1 MRILLFT
8 LALLFTTTAHS
19 QPATTLK
26 DRITQYT
33 LENGLEIV
41 VIQDHRAPIVTHM
54 LWYKAGAADEPR
66 GKSGIAHFLEH
77 LLFKGTK
84 TREPGEFSRIISIN
98 GGSENAFTS
107 WDYTGYYQRVAVNL
121 LPLMMEL
128 ESDRMQGLILTEED
142 VLTERDVI
150 LEERN
155 SRVENKPSALFGE
168 HMARLRYPNHPYGIP
183 IIGWWHEMEALSQ
196 QDALEFYRANYAP
209 NNAILVVAGDVQPDE
224 VLAMAKTHYG
234 GLKRADTPPRTRVTE
249 PPARAPIRTVFTD
262 ARVSQ
267 PYIIRTYPAPSR
279 QSGQQRAAAAL
290 QMFSYIFGG
299 TGITSFM
306 GQEMQLAQKISINQ
320 SSSYDARA
328 LDNSDFSLYAV
339 PAQGVSLQDLET
351 ALDATIAAFLE
362 QGVDDAHLAR
372 IKTQIEAEQIY
383 ALDNQSRLARQFG
396 ASLSSGLSVA
406 DVLEWPELLQSITAE
421 EVMEAARGVLNNKS
435 TVTGWLMGEEEE
447 ETISETISKT
457 ITGEGDS

>member
-1 MRILLFT
+1 
-8 LALLFTTTAHS
+8 
-19 QPATTLK
+19 
-26 DRITQYT
+26 
-33 LENGLEIV
+33 
-41 VIQDHRAPIVTHM
+41 M

-84 TREPGEFSRIISIN
+84 TPRTGRVFTDNIHKRRFRKRPS
-98 GGSENAFTS
+98 TS

-128 ESDRMQGLILTEED
+128 ESDRMQGLILTQED

-234 GLKRADTPPRTRVTE
+234 GFETGRYSATFAGHRTTRSGANSHGFHRCAGQSTLYYTHISCE
-249 PPARAPIRTVFTD
+249 IAPIGASNGRPPLCRCFRISL
-262 ARVSQ
+262 ARLGLPLSWGRKCNWHRKYPSISRPVMTHGRWIIAIF
-267 PYIIRTYPAPSR
+267 PYTP
-279 QSGQQRAAAAL
+279 
-290 QMFSYIFGG
+290 
-299 TGITSFM
+299 
-306 GQEMQLAQKISINQ
+306 
-320 SSSYDARA
+320 
-328 LDNSDFSLYAV
+328 V

-351 ALDATIAAFLE
+351 ALDATIAAFLA

-406 DVLEWPELLQSITAE
+406 DVLEWPGLLQSITAE

-447 ETISETISKT
+447 ETMSETISETISE
-457 ITGEGDS
+457 EGGS